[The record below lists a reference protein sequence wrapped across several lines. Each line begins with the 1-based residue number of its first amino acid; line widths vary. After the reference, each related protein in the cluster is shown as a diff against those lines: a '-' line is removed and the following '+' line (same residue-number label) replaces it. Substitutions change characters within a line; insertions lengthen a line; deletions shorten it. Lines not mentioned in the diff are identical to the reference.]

1 MVNNI
6 KPLNPKKY
14 TVKKVFR
21 EYQQK
26 EPVVKPKREPF
37 YLEIPKGSKK
47 CLDKIYDFF
56 IFHWKIILIFVLLL
70 FICLVGYFF
79 FLKPV
84 PKLNF
89 IDSLSGDNI
98 QGYVYLD
105 DVLLGDTNGIEFD
118 GLPQDFCLGSHIIKL
133 DYGEGSFEWQ
143 TYSVDCRYKQITFEV
158 DHEKALSSEEVI
170 FKFLDETGSY
180 YIAGKMYLNGAYV
193 MPVDKLVSF
202 SREECKNITQ
212 VKLELDDFFSEW
224 ENNPEFC
231 DTNNEIVFKVA
242 TKR

>member
-1 MVNNI
+1 MVDEI

-21 EYQQK
+21 QYGTD
-26 EPVVKPKREPF
+26 EPLVKPKKEPF
-37 YLEIPKGSKK
+37 YLEIPEGAKK
-47 CLDKIYDFF
+47 FLEKIKEFLK
-56 IFHWKIILIFVLLL
+56 IHWKILIILVLIL
-70 FICLVGYFF
+70 FILLVGYGL

-89 IDSLSGDNI
+89 IDSLSGENI
-98 QGYVYLD
+98 AGYVYLD
-105 DVLLGDTNGIEFD
+105 DISLGDTDGIEFD
-118 GLPQDFCLGSHIIKL
+118 GLPSDFCLGTHIIKL

-143 TYSVDCRYKQITFEV
+143 TYSIDCRYKQLTLEV
-158 DHEKALSSEEVI
+158 DHEQGLASNEVI
-170 FKFLDETGSY
+170 FRFLDETGSY
-180 YIAGKMYLNGAYV
+180 YIAGKMYLNGVYV
-193 MPVDKLVSF
+193 MPVDKSVSF

-212 VKLELDDFFSEW
+212 VKLELENYFSEW

-242 TKR
+242 TNR

>member
-1 MVNNI
+1 MADDI

-21 EYQQK
+21 EYQK
-26 EPVVKPKREPF
+26 DKPLIKPKREPF
-37 YLEIPKGSKK
+37 YLEIPKGAKRFLEK
-47 CLDKIYDFF
+47 LVDFLTL
-56 IFHWKIILIFVLLL
+56 HWKIILIILLLL
-70 FICLVGYFF
+70 FILLVGYLLFV
-79 FLKPV
+79 KPV

-89 IDSLSGDNI
+89 IDTLSGDNI
-98 QGYVYLD
+98 PGYVYLD
-105 DVLLGDTNGIEFD
+105 DFLLGDTNGVEFD
-118 GLPQDFCLGSHIIKL
+118 GLPQDFCFGSHIIKL

-143 TYSVDCRYKQITFEV
+143 TYSVDCRYKQITFEIK
-158 DHEKALSSEEVI
+158 HEKALSSENVI

-180 YIAGKMYLNGAYV
+180 YIAGNMYLNGVYV
-193 MPVDKLVSF
+193 MPVDKLIPF
-202 SREECKNITQ
+202 SRDECKNITQ
-212 VKLELDDFFSEW
+212 VKLELDGFFSEW